1 MCYLVAKDV
10 NKHGSIAFRTKHGKH
25 LAELSN
31 SLDRDVKGKGIQ
43 IVTISRPAAYGE
55 YSPYRFAATEEE
67 FVKEVNAMV

>member
-31 SLDRDVKGKGIQ
+31 SLGMEVKDKGIQ

-55 YSPYRFAATEEE
+55 YSPYRFAKTEED
-67 FVKEVNAMV
+67 FVKEVHAMV